1 MDRRGRDG
9 YTCPIFNAN
18 KIVPMLFVETSSN
31 DVQRR
36 CCRLS
41 SPGEKSAI
49 ARTGTI
55 GIPSIFATACIE
67 FAHHKPSCYRVA
79 IDSPVA
85 HIVHPSGNVSSLI
98 ITGIPSRM

>member
-49 ARTGTI
+49 ARTGTP
-55 GIPSIFATACIE
+55 GIPLTFAMVCIE
-67 FAHHKPSCYRVA
+67 FAHDKPSYYRA
-79 IDSPVA
+79 LNGDLGA
-85 HIVHPSGNVSSLI
+85 HIVHP
-98 ITGIPSRM
+98 